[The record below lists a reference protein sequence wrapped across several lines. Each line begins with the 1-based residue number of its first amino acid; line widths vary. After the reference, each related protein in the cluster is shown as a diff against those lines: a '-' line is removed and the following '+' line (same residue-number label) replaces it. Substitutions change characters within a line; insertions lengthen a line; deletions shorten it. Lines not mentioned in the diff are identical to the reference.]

1 MKTVTVCIVAALAF
15 LSSPNSS
22 GQQSSGLVYIEGT
35 VTRADQS
42 PLPGATISL
51 SNGSTFTTNRS
62 GHYFAVLPA
71 GFSGSIT
78 ASLSGYTL
86 SPSVRSYS
94 NLSTDQLHQ
103 DFAGGT
109 YAVSGT
115 VGSRGIQEVSL
126 YFDSSGQG
134 VTTESGY
141 FSVLIPQGYSGN
153 VIPLSPDTTFIPSSS
168 PFPGYLSFG
177 EVDFP
182 LLRLALSNTSGLIC
196 NAAHSTNVFS
206 PATPQIYAS
215 VQVIGMPGDTFFFCG
230 TTHRES

>member
-15 LSSPNSS
+15 LSSPNSF

-51 SNGSTFTTNRS
+51 SNGSTSTTNRS

-86 SPSVRSYS
+86 SPFVRSYS
-94 NLSTDQLHQ
+94 NISTDQLHQ

-109 YAVSGT
+109 YTVSGHIFAGGASAS
-115 VGSRGIQEVSL
+115 V
-126 YFDSSGQG
+126 YFDGAGQG
-134 VTTESGY
+134 VTTATGD
-141 FSVLIPQGYSGN
+141 FSVVIPQGYSGDA
-153 VIPLSPDTTFIPSSS
+153 IPLNTALSFIPSSS
-168 PFPGYLSFG
+168 PFPGNLVSNRRI
-177 EVDFP
+177 
-182 LLRLALSNTSGLIC
+182 LRTFAWRSAPRRDRT
-196 NAAHSTNVFS
+196 AT
-206 PATPQIYAS
+206 TPQP
-215 VQVIGMPGDTFFFCG
+215 QTFSRPRLRNICIPWRDRNARRYVLFLVV
-230 TTHRES
+230 